1 MVFFLQEKQEKE
13 ERRKVQAVA
22 ASINRKCIF
31 ATILMGRK
39 VFILLLLMFGPFSAV
54 LPAHFAQC
62 WNFRIF
68 LSFRFFVKSILENLE
83 VLKLLFLQFYGL
95 CTWFISSG
103 KY

>member
-39 VFILLLLMFGPFSAV
+39 VFILLLLLMFGPFSAV
-54 LPAHFAQC
+54 LPADFAQC
-62 WNFRIF
+62 GNFRIF
-68 LSFRFFVKSILENLE
+68 LFFKFYVKSILENLE
-83 VLKLLFLQFYGL
+83 VLKMPF
-95 CTWFISSG
+95 
-103 KY
+103 